1 MKKQDLKCVMY
12 AVSLTIEGK
21 LIVEH
26 FSESSLQLL
35 VLSFSVSFLGGDF
48 S

>member
-1 MKKQDLKCVMY
+1 MKKQYLKCVIY

-21 LIVEH
+21 LTAEH
-26 FSESSLQLL
+26 FTESSLQLL
-35 VLSFSVSFLGGDF
+35 VLSFCASFLGGDF